1 MNKFF
6 IIIKFSIIF
15 ESLNEIKK
23 AVAFLHFV
31 KVKIFDKVLPVF
43 TYHYFSRL
51 VIFPTSQ

>member
-31 KVKIFDKVLPVF
+31 KVKIFDKVFAFVC
-43 TYHYFSRL
+43 YFNRL